1 MTATAVSLAD
11 LGSLIDRELG
21 PSDPVLVDQ
30 AMVDLFAKTTGDRQ
44 WVHVDVDRAKA
55 EMDGAIAH
63 GYLILSLIP
72 LYVSRL
78 LDVANVSSALN
89 YGLERVRFLSPVRP
103 PAMTTATLCVRAV
116 EDKGGGA
123 LMRTDV
129 TISQVGAQKPACV
142 ATTMTLLLPGEGRF
156 GPFDI

>member
-1 MTATAVSLAD
+1 MTGAAVALSE
-11 LGSLIDRELG
+11 LGSLIGRELG

-44 WVHVDVDRAKA
+44 WVHVDVDRAKV

-78 LDVANVSSALN
+78 LDVANVSNALN

-103 PAMTTATLCVRAV
+103 PAMMTAILCVRAV
-116 EDKGGGA
+116 EEKGGGV
-123 LMRTDV
+123 LMRNDV
-129 TISQVGAQKPACV
+129 TISQAGAPKPACV
-142 ATTMTLLLPGEGRF
+142 ATTLTLLLPGEGRF